1 MSEWKPCVEG
11 GVSVLCHPATVRGQP
26 ASEQGGA
33 SVRWAGLRGVG
44 VASRPPNLLKFS
56 GRRTT
61 VAFRPMLG
69 RMVGGGAALLPGP
82 GHLPVQAVR
91 EGPSRGTGG
100 PEDGE
105 RRLLEAPLISLSV
118 E

>member
-1 MSEWKPCVEG
+1 M
-11 GVSVLCHPATVRGQP
+11 
-26 ASEQGGA
+26 
-33 SVRWAGLRGVG
+33 RWAGLRGVG
-44 VASRPPNLLKFS
+44 GASGSRNLLKFS

-61 VAFRPMLG
+61 VAFPPVLG

-91 EGPSRGTGG
+91 EGPSRGTGR

-105 RRLLEAPLISLSV
+105 RRLLEAPLISLSIPLESV